1 MMGQRNMDAMP
12 RRDEGSLS
20 FDPARGVWIG
30 RYWVA
35 LRNGKRSRK
44 QVSDKDKRICQQKLA
59 QALHKARTEQME
71 EADPTAASWLRGWL
85 DYHKESLKPGT
96 VDDYERSIAKLSQ
109 AIGHLKLRQ
118 LTPLK
123 IEQAWLHEPGRTAQ
137 MMRARMR
144 QAMAH
149 AMRMGVL
156 TWNPADATKQPKTKP
171 KPKAILSA
179 EMLDRVIEMEPN
191 PVLRS
196 LWVFLAYQGCRPW
209 AEALPLRWSEIME
222 MDGLHWYRGAKT
234 QAGERPRPIYPPIME
249 LLEANR
255 REGCDW
261 VFPSQAG
268 TMIGQ
273 RNGARAWKA
282 ALARAGVPYIE
293 PYSLRRFAA
302 TMHLERHR
310 PSAVA
315 AYLGHSKEA
324 VTQRYYEVVREAEVR
339 RIVGA

>member
-1 MMGQRNMDAMP
+1 MDAMP

-20 FDPARGVWIG
+20 FDQARGVWIG
-30 RYWVA
+30 RYWVT
-35 LRNGKRSRK
+35 LRTGKRQRK
-44 QVSDKDKRICQQKLA
+44 QVSHKDKKICQQKLA
-59 QALHKARTEQME
+59 QALHRSRTEQIE
-71 EADPTAASWLRGWL
+71 ERDPNVETWLQEWL
-85 DYHKESLKPGT
+85 DYHRESLKAKS
-96 VDDYERSIAKLSQ
+96 VADYERSIKKLCQ
-109 AIGHLKLRQ
+109 AIGRLKIRS
-118 LTPLK
+118 LTPMA

-144 QAMAH
+144 QAMSH
-149 AMRMGVL
+149 AMRMGLL
-156 TWNPADATKQPKTKP
+156 TWNPADATKQPKTKL
-171 KPKAILSA
+171 KPKAIMTVEA
-179 EMLDRVIEMEPN
+179 LDRVIELETN

-196 LWVFLAYQGCRPW
+196 LWMFLAYQGCRPW
-209 AEALPLRWSEIME
+209 AEALPLRWSQIVE

-249 LLEANR
+249 ILEANR

-261 VFPSQAG
+261 VFPSAVG

-273 RNGARAWKA
+273 RNGARSWKA

-324 VTQRYYEVVREAEVR
+324 VTQRYYEVVRESEVR
-339 RIVGA
+339 RIVGG

>member
-1 MMGQRNMDAMP
+1 MDAMP

-35 LRNGKRSRK
+35 HRSGKRSRK

-59 QALHKARTEQME
+59 MAIHKARTEQIE
-71 EADPTAASWLRGWL
+71 EADPTVEAWLKEWL
-85 DYHKESLKPGT
+85 DYHKESLRPGT
-96 VDDYERSIAKLSQ
+96 VEDYERSISKLSL
-109 AIGHLKLRQ
+109 AIGRLKLRQ

-149 AMRMGVL
+149 AMRMGIL
-156 TWNPADATKQPKTKP
+156 TWNPADATKQPKVKR
-171 KPKAILSA
+171 KEKAILSV
-179 EMLDRVIEMEPN
+179 EMLDRVIELEAN
-191 PVLRS
+191 PVYRA
-196 LWVFLAYQGCRPW
+196 LWIFLAYQGARPW
-209 AEALPLRWSEIME
+209 AEAICLKWSDIFE
-222 MDGLHWYRGAKT
+222 MDGLYWYRGAKT
-234 QAGERPRPIYPPIME
+234 EAGERPRPIYPPIIP
-249 LLEANR
+249 LLQGIR
-255 REGCDW
+255 REGCEW
-261 VFPSQAG
+261 VFPSSVG

-282 ALARAGVPYIE
+282 ALDRAEAPYIE

-315 AYLGHSKEA
+315 AYLGHSKEGI
-324 VTQRYYEVVREAEVR
+324 TQRYYEVVRQSEVA
-339 RIVGA
+339 RIVGVR